1 MADNVFLSQLI
12 QSGPDAQGNLY
23 KATFTFAEKD
33 SEGIL
38 DSSIGETGKE
48 SLAVRLTKYNSP
60 NIAIQAIAIPYQN
73 INLNIPVAG
82 TTLENKLS
90 LSFRM
95 DDNYRLYTLLKSSI
109 PLNSEGTWSEEKE
122 SSFKPYRWKSIK
134 VEAYR
139 GNKISAESGYKDAT
153 GVAWEY
159 IDCNLL
165 GVPSLSYGYGSAQS
179 LEVTCN
185 FIYSYCKTT

>member
-1 MADNVFLSQLI
+1 MADTSFLSQLI

-23 KATFTFAEKD
+23 KATFIFAGED

-38 DSSIGETGKE
+38 DSNIPEEKKE

-60 NIAIQAIAIPYQN
+60 SVAIQSISIPYQN
-73 INLNIPVAG
+73 ISLNIPAAG

-95 DDNYRLYTLLKSSI
+95 DDNYELYTLLKSSI
-109 PLNSEGTWSEEKE
+109 PLNSDGTWSPKKE
-122 SSFKPYRWKSIK
+122 SDFKPYRWKSIK
-134 VEAYR
+134 IEAYR
-139 GNKISAESGYKDAT
+139 GNKITVESGYKNAA
-153 GVAWEY
+153 GVTWEY

-165 GVPSLSYGYGSAQS
+165 GVPSLSYSYGSAQS